1 MPISQFSSGIQKVV
15 SLLPGTYG
23 TSLIRNH
30 AMRGAFDEM
39 VAQGF
44 PVEVVESIKTSID
57 CNVYFFD
64 NAVSIGAMYGI
75 LVVSVVVLL
84 GAYILIHK
92 LADKKK

>member
-1 MPISQFSSGIQKVV
+1 
-15 SLLPGTYG
+15 
-23 TSLIRNH
+23 
-30 AMRGAFDEM
+30 MRGAFDEM
-39 VAQGF
+39 IAQGF